1 VPYVY
6 DEFCSKKLMVMEE
19 VRPSTPLHDALDEQA
34 ERMAKSQGM
43 TKEEFVEKEKVR
55 VEEEVRTK

>member
-1 VPYVY
+1 
-6 DEFCSKKLMVMEE
+6 MVMEE